1 MRAALSRRQSSR
13 RERPSASWL
22 ADYEYGERLRT
33 QGDEVTMKV
42 NAEIGV
48 LRRVTTARMPTKW
61 GMFDAAGFE
70 RQAANDI
77 QRVDTAVAIVM
88 GDLRGE
94 APLLRIHSQ
103 CFTGEGLG
111 SLRCDCSDQLSMA
124 MQTIAAEGQG
134 LVIYE
139 YQEGRGIGLMAKLHA
154 YELQDSGID
163 TVEANHVLGFRAD
176 CRDYSLPVA
185 ILRELGVHRVR
196 LLTNN
201 PAKARALTDAGIE
214 VVARIPCEAKANA
227 YSLPYLRT
235 KKEKMD
241 HALSLPSCDGMGQ
254 SKDQRTAEARR
265 NSTRVAFA
273 NISI

>member
-1 MRAALSRRQSSR
+1 MKSAAETGILC
-13 RERPSASWL
+13 
-22 ADYEYGERLRT
+22 
-33 QGDEVTMKV
+33 
-42 NAEIGV
+42 
-48 LRRVTTARMPTKW
+48 RVATARMPTKW
-61 GMFDAAGFE
+61 GMFNAAGFE
-70 RQAANDI
+70 RAANGVAQI
-77 QRVDTAVAIVM
+77 DTALALIM

-94 APLLRIHSQ
+94 LPLLRIHSQ

-124 MQTIAAEGQG
+124 MRAIAAENRG

-139 YQEGRGIGLMAKLHA
+139 YQEGRGIGLTEKLQA

-185 ILRELGVHRVR
+185 ILRELGVNRVR

-201 PAKARALTDAGIE
+201 PAKARALSDTGIE
-214 VVARIPCEAKANA
+214 VVARTPCEARANS

-235 KKEKMD
+235 KKERMH
-241 HALSLPSCDGMGQ
+241 HAPRRLTPDGAGQ
-254 SKDQRTAEARR
+254 STTLSQ
-265 NSTRVAFA
+265 
-273 NISI
+273 